1 MSFIKVP
8 LSGRRATPPT
18 LKLRRVPVLF
28 YWRIPV
34 YLPDSFYSGTVIRP
48 PSEADS
54 LILQVTLGC
63 TDNGCIF
70 CPAYK
75 DKKFKVKDIS
85 DIEREIIIAAKMF
98 GDARRI
104 FLADG
109 DAVTVEQGK
118 LKQIF
123 LLLNRHFPKLVRV
136 GLYGSIKSL
145 ETKTVKDLEE
155 LKALKLGVVY
165 LGFETGDPEVYKRIC
180 KYGSPQGNIAAC
192 GKVKEAG
199 IKTNVTVIL
208 GLGGVELSGQHAVNT
223 AKLLNEAQPDQIAA
237 LTLMI
242 AEGAPI
248 YQMEKAGK
256 FKQLEGFQYL
266 EELKLLI
273 ENMIDFK
280 CLFFSNHA
288 SNYFPVSAR
297 FPKDRQKVL
306 ADIARILE
314 TRPAGALTPEWM
326 RGL

>member
-1 MSFIKVP
+1 M
-8 LSGRRATPPT
+8 
-18 LKLRRVPVLF
+18 
-28 YWRIPV
+28 
-34 YLPDSFYSGTVIRP
+34 YLPDDFYKGTVIRP

-75 DKKFKVKDIS
+75 DKKFKVKDIA
-85 DIEREIIIAAKMF
+85 DIEREIIFAAKMF
-98 GDARRI
+98 KGTRRI

-109 DAVTVEQGK
+109 DAIAVDREK
-118 LKQIF
+118 LKRIL
-123 LLLNRHFPKLVRV
+123 LLLNKHFPLLSRV
-136 GLYGSIKSL
+136 GLYGSVKSL

-155 LKALKLGVVY
+155 LRELKLGVVY
-165 LGFETGDPEVYKRIC
+165 LGFETGDPEVYKLIR
-180 KYGSPQGNIAAC
+180 KYGSPQGNIDAC
-192 GKVKEAG
+192 GKVKNAG

-208 GLGGVELSGQHAVNT
+208 GLGGKALSGQHAVNT
-223 AKLLNEAQPDQIAA
+223 AKILSMSKPDQIAA

-242 AEGAPI
+242 VKDTPLYI
-248 YQMEKAGK
+248 LEKAGK

-266 EELKLLI
+266 EELKLMI
-273 ENMIDFK
+273 ENMEDFK

-297 FPKDRQKVL
+297 FPKDRQQVL
-306 ADIARILE
+306 ANLKHILE
-314 TRPAGALTPEWM
+314 TRAEGALTPEWK